1 MPATLF
7 CTDFILELQ
16 VAITIIYITSINV
29 LSTPLLNLTI
39 VIYIIN
45 DKGSFRENILPTM
58 AAWQQIMKSYWD
70 FPFLPV

>member
-58 AAWQQIMKSYWD
+58 AA
-70 FPFLPV
+70 